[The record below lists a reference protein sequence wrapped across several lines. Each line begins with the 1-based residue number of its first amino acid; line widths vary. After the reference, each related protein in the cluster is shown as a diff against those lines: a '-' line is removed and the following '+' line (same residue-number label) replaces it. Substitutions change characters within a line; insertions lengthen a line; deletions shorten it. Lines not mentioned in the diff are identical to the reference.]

1 VMRSQVTDT
10 PQVTSQVRDYL
21 VMDIY
26 PVTDCL
32 VRNRRVIYLVM
43 SYQGI
48 HRDKDYQ
55 GMLQGMSYRVTGL
68 IAVRVMVVVTRS
80 QVRGILRV
88 TNQVR
93 DYRAMVIYRVTDCPV
108 RNRRVI
114 YQGMSYLGIH
124 RNKDCQGI
132 HRGKDYQ
139 GIRRGKDCQGIHQG
153 KDCQGIHRGTI
164 YQIMENQV
172 TDNYP
177 VMENQAM
184 DSQGMTYQKMNQGM
198 VYQRMN
204 QGMIYQRMNQG
215 MICQKVLNLE
225 EKDEAFPTFQ
235 PVHHYINVAVILDI
249 PEGIVKQTSMNV
261 HQIHVRMAGNARTR

>member
-32 VRNRRVIYLVM
+32 VRNRRVIYLAM

-68 IAVRVMVVVTRS
+68 IAVRVMVVVTRN

-108 RNRRVI
+108 RNLQVI
-114 YQGMSYLGIH
+114 YQDMSYQGIH

-132 HRGKDYQ
+132 HRGM
-139 GIRRGKDCQGIHQG
+139 
-153 KDCQGIHRGTI
+153 I
-164 YQIMENQV
+164 YQSMENQV

-184 DSQGMTYQKMNQGM
+184 DNQGMTYQSMNRGMIYQKMNQGM
-198 VYQRMN
+198 IYQKMN
-204 QGMIYQRMNQG
+204 RGMIYQRILSQ
-215 MICQKVLNLE
+215 QE
-225 EKDEAFPTFQ
+225 EDEAFLTSRL
-235 PVHHYINVAVILDI
+235 VNRYTNVVVSLDSL
-249 PEGIVKQTSMNV
+249 ERTVRLKSMNAS
-261 HQIHVRMAGNARTR
+261 QILVRMAVNARTK